1 MTTAA
6 IDKEA
11 PGSFPGRE
19 SDSASRRVTW
29 DDAIRLIRQFSE
41 VKAKDRVLDVACGDG
56 GLAFEVARHCAYVTG
71 VDISESMIALAAER
85 TIEAGAKNVS
95 FQVGDAAHLEF
106 ADGTFDRVFCRLGI
120 HHFADPAAAIHEM
133 MRVLRTPG
141 QLIIADI
148 VSSEDPAWREAHNR
162 IERSRD
168 PSHQR
173 MLSRRE
179 LVHLLEDAGLSIEKT
194 THWQT
199 RRRFNEWM
207 RLVDADKSVVER
219 TRRLLQEAA
228 KKKTTDLDIATRGN
242 NIEFTHRWMACVALK
257 LT

>member
-6 IDKEA
+6 IDKENSGPA
-11 PGSFPGRE
+11 AWPPTDPSP
-19 SDSASRRVTW
+19 RRVKW
-29 DDAIRLIRQFSE
+29 DDAVRVIREFSE
-41 VKAKDRVLDVACGDG
+41 VQAKDRVLDVACGDG
-56 GLAFEVARHCAYVTG
+56 MLAFEVARHCAYVTG
-71 VDISESMIALAAER
+71 VDISESMIALAAEK

-106 ADGTFDRVFCRLGI
+106 PNATFDRAFCRLGI
-120 HHFADPAAAIHEM
+120 HHFADPAAAIGEM
-133 MRVLRTPG
+133 IRVLKSPG
-141 QLIIADI
+141 HLIIADI

-173 MLSRRE
+173 MLSPRE
-179 LVHLLEDAGLSIEKT
+179 LGRLIQDAGLSVEKT
-194 THWQT
+194 THWQI

-207 RLVDADKSVVER
+207 RLAGADKSVIER

-228 KKKTTDLDIATRGN
+228 RKKSTDLDIATRGN

-257 LT
+257 LN